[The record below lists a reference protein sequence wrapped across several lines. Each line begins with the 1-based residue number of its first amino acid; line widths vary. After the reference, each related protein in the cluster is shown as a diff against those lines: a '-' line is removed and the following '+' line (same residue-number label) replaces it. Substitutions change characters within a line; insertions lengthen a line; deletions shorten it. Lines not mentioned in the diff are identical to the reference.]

1 MCPIIGTYGGEAMT
15 MKYPKEIMRKSELVE
30 MGFPEEFLDR
40 AYRCRGQTFAQKI
53 DPTKKNSPLIFDT
66 GGFEQ
71 WRLDQI
77 KMEQHAMIIM
87 EGVI

>member
-1 MCPIIGTYGGEAMT
+1 
-15 MKYPKEIMRKSELVE
+15 MKYPKEIMRKSDLVE

-53 DPTKKNSPLIFDT
+53 DPSKKNSPMIFDT
-66 GGFEQ
+66 GGFEK

-77 KMEQHAMIIM
+77 KVEQQAMITM

>member
-1 MCPIIGTYGGEAMT
+1 MT
-15 MKYPKEIMRKSELVE
+15 MKYPKEIMRKSELMN

-53 DPTKKNSPLIFDT
+53 DPSKKNSPMIFDT
-66 GGFEQ
+66 CGFEQ

-77 KMEQHAMIIM
+77 MVEQHAMIMM